1 MGGGDY
7 VCLCGERHHPQ
18 VKPASDQRNSRNAC
32 SGGANVWN
40 NRADGFG
47 FVTSTR
53 ECGPVNRGYAPGV
66 SAMRTYSIVTSCGL
80 LAAVMSSAAQAAVVE
95 FTFNLNAYI
104 WPVGGGPGPLVGI
117 AAKINS
123 GSASIQSITGATTTS
138 GIANPLQ
145 PYGLPSGWSQ
155 QTLAS
160 SFTAGGS
167 TANSSQYGFVRGGGG
182 STYSTANGHN
192 TNLDTGGT
200 GIGYTVTC
208 LLDDGYTPANGNTIN
223 LITTMFKS
231 SLGASNGTFAQT
243 SSTFTFD
250 GTNWNRVGNST
261 SPSVWVTEVS
271 GSFDQFSAAVVP
283 APGAL
288 ALLGVAGLAGGRRRR
303 A

>member
-1 MGGGDY
+1 
-7 VCLCGERHHPQ
+7 
-18 VKPASDQRNSRNAC
+18 
-32 SGGANVWN
+32 
-40 NRADGFG
+40 
-47 FVTSTR
+47 
-53 ECGPVNRGYAPGV
+53 
-66 SAMRTYSIVTSCGL
+66 MRTYSIVTSCGL
-80 LAAVMSSAAQAAVVE
+80 LAAVMSSAAQAAVVQ
-95 FTFNLNAYI
+95 FTFNINAYS

-138 GIANPLQ
+138 GTPNPLQ

-160 SFTAGGS
+160 SFAAGS
-167 TANSSQYGFVRGGGG
+167 NPTANPSQYGFVRGGGG
-182 STYSTANGHN
+182 STYDTANGHN

-208 LLDDGYTPANGNTIN
+208 LLDPLVTPAIGNQIV
-223 LITTMFKS
+223 LLTTMFKS
-231 SLGASNGTFAQT
+231 SLGSSNGTFAQT
-243 SSTFTFD
+243 SNTFTFD
-250 GTNWNRVGNST
+250 GTNWNRQVNST
-261 SPSVWVTEVS
+261 TPSVWVTEVS
-271 GSFDQFSAAVVP
+271 GSFNQFSAAVVP

>member
-1 MGGGDY
+1 MRLAELSEAGGIFEFNTLCMNAISKWFGDY
-7 VCLCGERHHPQ
+7 FE
-18 VKPASDQRNSRNAC
+18 SFDSR
-32 SGGANVWN
+32 
-40 NRADGFG
+40 GFI
-47 FVTSTR
+47 
-53 ECGPVNRGYAPGV
+53 
-66 SAMRTYSIVTSCGL
+66 MRTQNFISSMVGVV
-80 LAAVMSSAAQAAVVE
+80 AAVAVAGSAQAAVVQ
-95 FTFNLNAYI
+95 FTFNINAYS

-138 GIANPLQ
+138 GTPNPLQ

-160 SFTAGGS
+160 SFAAGS
-167 TANSSQYGFVRGGGG
+167 NPIANPSQYGFVRGGGG
-182 STYSTANGHN
+182 STYDTANGHN

-208 LLDDGYTPANGNTIN
+208 LLDPLYTPAIGNTIN

-243 SSTFTFD
+243 SNTFTFD
-250 GTNWNRVGNST
+250 GTNWNRQGNSV

-271 GSFDQFSAAVVP
+271 GSFNQFSAAVVP
-283 APGAL
+283 APGAA
-288 ALLGVAGLAGGRRRR
+288 ALIGLAGLVAGRRRR
-303 A
+303 N

>member
-1 MGGGDY
+1 
-7 VCLCGERHHPQ
+7 
-18 VKPASDQRNSRNAC
+18 
-32 SGGANVWN
+32 
-40 NRADGFG
+40 
-47 FVTSTR
+47 
-53 ECGPVNRGYAPGV
+53 
-66 SAMRTYSIVTSCGL
+66 MRTYSIVTSCGL
-80 LAAVMSSAAQAAVVE
+80 LAAVMSSVAQAAVVE
-95 FTFNLNAYI
+95 FTFNLNAYS

-138 GIANPLQ
+138 GTPNPLQ

-160 SFTAGGS
+160 SFTAGTV

-208 LLDDGYTPANGNTIN
+208 LLDAGYTPVFGNQIV
-223 LITTMFKS
+223 LLTTMFKS
-231 SLGASNGTFAQT
+231 SLGSSNGTFAQT
-243 SSTFTFD
+243 SNTFTFD

-261 SPSVWVTEVS
+261 TPSVWVVEVS

-288 ALLGVAGLAGGRRRR
+288 ALLGVACLAGGRRRR

>member
-1 MGGGDY
+1 MI
-7 VCLCGERHHPQ
+7 
-18 VKPASDQRNSRNAC
+18 NAIQEAIAPVGQTC
-32 SGGANVWN
+32 VY

-47 FVTSTR
+47 YVTPAR
-53 ECGPVNRGYAPGV
+53 ECGPINRGDAPGV

-80 LAAVMSSAAQAAVVE
+80 LAAVMSSAAQAAVVQ
-95 FTFNLNAYI
+95 FTFNLNAYV
-104 WPVGGGPGPLVGI
+104 PSGSGPGPLVGI

-123 GSASIQSITGATTTS
+123 GSASIQSITGAQV
-138 GIANPLQ
+138 ANSTFGGAAPQ
-145 PYGLPSGWSQ
+145 PATAQAYALPSGWSQ

-160 SFTAGGS
+160 SFAAGS
-167 TANSSQYGFVRGGGG
+167 NPTANPSQYGFVRGGGG

-192 TNLDTGGT
+192 VNYTTGGT

-208 LLDDGYTPANGNTIN
+208 LLDAGYTPVNGNQIV
-223 LITTMFKS
+223 LLTTMFK
-231 SLGASNGTFAQT
+231 GTDGGTFIQT
-243 SSTFTFD
+243 SNTFTFD

-261 SPSVWVTEVS
+261 TPSVWVNEVS
-271 GSFDQFSAAVVP
+271 GTFNEFSAAVVP

>member
-1 MGGGDY
+1 
-7 VCLCGERHHPQ
+7 
-18 VKPASDQRNSRNAC
+18 
-32 SGGANVWN
+32 
-40 NRADGFG
+40 
-47 FVTSTR
+47 
-53 ECGPVNRGYAPGV
+53 
-66 SAMRTYSIVTSCGL
+66 MRTYSIVTSCGL

-95 FTFNLNAYI
+95 FTFNINAYS

-123 GSASIQSITGATTTS
+123 GSASIQSITGAQV
-138 GIANPLQ
+138 ANSTFGGPAPQ
-145 PYGLPSGWSQ
+145 PATAQAYALPSGWSQ

-182 STYSTANGHN
+182 STFSTANGHDVN
-192 TNLDTGGT
+192 FNTGGS
-200 GIGYTVTC
+200 GMGYTVTC
-208 LLDDGYTPANGNTIN
+208 LLDAGYTPVSGNTIN
-223 LITTMFKS
+223 LITTMFK
-231 SLGASNGTFAQT
+231 GTDGGTFAQT

-250 GTNWNRVGNST
+250 GTNWNRVGNT
-261 SPSVWVTEVS
+261 TTPSVWVNEVS
-271 GSFDQFSAAVVP
+271 GTFNQFSAAVVP

>member
-1 MGGGDY
+1 
-7 VCLCGERHHPQ
+7 
-18 VKPASDQRNSRNAC
+18 
-32 SGGANVWN
+32 
-40 NRADGFG
+40 
-47 FVTSTR
+47 
-53 ECGPVNRGYAPGV
+53 
-66 SAMRTYSIVTSCGL
+66 MRTYSIVTSCGL

-95 FTFNLNAYI
+95 FTFNLNAYS

-138 GIANPLQ
+138 GTPNPLQ

-160 SFTAGGS
+160 SFTAGIV

-208 LLDDGYTPANGNTIN
+208 LLDPNVTPVSGNTIN
-223 LITTMFKS
+223 LITTMFK
-231 SLGASNGTFAQT
+231 GTNGGTFSQT
-243 SSTFTFD
+243 SNTFTFD
-250 GTNWNRVGNST
+250 GTNWNRQPNST
-261 SPSVWVTEVS
+261 SPSVWVNEVS

-288 ALLGVAGLAGGRRRR
+288 ALLGVAGLIGARRRR

>member
-1 MGGGDY
+1 
-7 VCLCGERHHPQ
+7 
-18 VKPASDQRNSRNAC
+18 
-32 SGGANVWN
+32 
-40 NRADGFG
+40 
-47 FVTSTR
+47 
-53 ECGPVNRGYAPGV
+53 
-66 SAMRTYSIVTSCGL
+66 MRTQTFISSIVGVA
-80 LAAVMSSAAQAAVVE
+80 AAVAVAGSAQAAVVE
-95 FTFNLNAYI
+95 FNFNLNAYS

-138 GIANPLQ
+138 GTPNPLQ

-160 SFTAGGS
+160 SFTAGTV

-182 STYSTANGHN
+182 STYGSANGHN

-208 LLDDGYTPANGNTIN
+208 LLDPNVTPVSGNTIN
-223 LITTMFKS
+223 LITTMFK
-231 SLGASNGTFAQT
+231 GTNGGTFSQT
-243 SSTFTFD
+243 SNTFTFD
-250 GTNWNRVGNST
+250 GTNWNRQPNST
-261 SPSVWVTEVS
+261 SPSVWVNEVS

>member
-1 MGGGDY
+1 
-7 VCLCGERHHPQ
+7 
-18 VKPASDQRNSRNAC
+18 
-32 SGGANVWN
+32 
-40 NRADGFG
+40 
-47 FVTSTR
+47 
-53 ECGPVNRGYAPGV
+53 
-66 SAMRTYSIVTSCGL
+66 MRTYSIVTSCGL

-95 FTFNLNAYI
+95 FTFNINAYS
-104 WPVGGGPGPLVGI
+104 WPTGGGPGPLVGI

-123 GSASIQSITGATTTS
+123 GSASIQSITGAQV
-138 GIANPLQ
+138 ANSTFGGPAPQ
-145 PYGLPSGWSQ
+145 PATAQAYALPSGWSQ

-192 TNLDTGGT
+192 TNFDTGGT

-208 LLDDGYTPANGNTIN
+208 LLDPLYTPAIGNTIN

-250 GTNWNRVGNST
+250 GTNWNRQGNSV

-288 ALLGVAGLAGGRRRR
+288 ALLGVAGLAAGRRRR